1 MTKSSKSKTNKIF
14 KGAVLGVAC
23 VLSLSAIPFA
33 SLQSAVTSAEE
44 SVEASTTAKSIA
56 VSGAEKSVKKGGQ
69 YNIQSADYYVGT
81 TKKTT
86 ISSDKNL
93 GETGSL
99 KTDISVKYKNSNI
112 EEVIGEGSGTVAGV
126 FVPTMVGTY
135 TITYTV
141 DDAGS
146 KFSYDYDI
154 TCEVSDASF
163 EFETN
168 AKEVIPSIYDLS
180 MMTTPKN
187 IDLPTPKILDEK
199 GEEVKDVVY
208 LTSKPTDGTTT
219 DYVLI
224 SVNGGVNEGSK
235 NALKQNE
242 ESKKF
247 YLDGSVLKESGIGTY
262 TITYAYYQNNQFVV
276 STTKNFDIKENYY
289 KMTDKDNAE
298 AGYELVASF
307 ATTRPDKASTG
318 VAITLPTVRGTT
330 SSKNTPSTES
340 VNVSYSVKV
349 MRKDNSG
356 AYTEDVSNCVD
367 TVKNTFTAP
376 KDGDYRFVYTVTD
389 FYGGD
394 KHTVSNETMTF
405 YIRDVKD
412 DVAPTVAI
420 YDASEEQTLDEDGK
434 IEYKSAKNAFKSE
447 TVNRNIVIYAI
458 GANDNASTLQD
469 MTLTRRIQD
478 NGGNT
483 RFTIKEYNDYNLIFN
498 FSSIKDD
505 SKSPYLQFVD
515 DNFAVSSKMTD
526 DDKKDDVSI
535 AKYLKDNKYLIVTH
549 NLKVNPATGAAFDFA
564 GTDYADI
571 ETDPE
576 SANFDLVEFKKALQ
590 SIGVAYIENAS
601 NYSFSTQTYSVYYTA
616 KDKSGNSVENDYLSM
631 HVTTDTQ
638 VNDTKAPTI
647 TFSTSLQNTY
657 LPSDTFKFAAP
668 KFNDDLDRNVEGVVA
683 YRYLQSDKKTEIV
696 VADKSKPLTF
706 KTNSNSLVKDKWYG
720 VEGTHT
726 SQAFIQPE
734 LDSNG
739 EYKVDLSEKPNGAGY
754 IEILVYGVDDYGNI
768 GFWNKVI
775 TIAEANDNQSPIL
788 KSVTGGDSLT
798 GVQGKKVT
806 LPTLVYTDDLVDYMT
821 QSVEVYYVS
830 TTGEGE
836 EAKTTYRSMPS
847 ENASTSTDTRRK
859 RFVLNAGTFTASY
872 AGSYRVVITVKD
884 AGNNSIATFFD
895 VEVDGSTITED
906 PVVDN
911 LTSETIELDVDE
923 TYALPS
929 PTIKVVE
936 NESSK
941 IRYVG
946 YEKGDDAKT
955 ATYYT
960 VSAISA
966 ETNYYDLT
974 KYHFTG
980 RASGKYE
987 IKYNVYLIEYNTD
1000 HANVDENG
1008 NLKFTASNG
1017 TTYFV
1022 FVNMDDLANVKL
1034 GVTTSEEGD
1043 FVTVAGIDEEL
1054 KNAGIILRT
1063 PNTEVQKFKVSDSI
1077 APVINIDSS
1086 DYHAYSKIGE
1096 TIEIQRISAQEN
1108 SIKGINPETS
1118 YVEVTTSRASGSSNT
1133 ERIYMKD
1140 WTNKRENG
1148 NITYNETTQK
1158 LMLKLA
1164 ENGNYKI
1171 LYSVADFSGNVS
1183 TKEFS
1188 FANGDAVKPEIKVND
1203 GFLNKEKDKY
1213 NLNDTLVLDLSKLD
1227 ITDNITTDADKLK
1240 PTIKVVNSSTS
1251 NEVKP
1256 VDGSVNT
1263 FKLETAGDYKITVSV
1278 TDEAGWTTEQ
1288 VITINVSAKRAGDV
1302 KTVYQV
1308 VGTVLIVLSVAILVG
1323 VIGYFIYSKVKLD
1336 KELKGANKRKK
1347 K

>member
-1 MTKSSKSKTNKIF
+1 MTKSSKNKTGKIF

-23 VLSLSAIPFA
+23 VLSLSAFPFA
-33 SLQSAVTSAEE
+33 SLQSATSAEG
-44 SVEASTTAKSIA
+44 VEASTTAKSIA
-56 VSGAEKSVKKGGQ
+56 VSGAEKTVKKGGQ
-69 YNIQSADYYVGT
+69 YNIKSADYYVGT

-86 ISSDKNL
+86 ISLDKNL
-93 GETGSL
+93 GEEGSL

-112 EEVIGEGSGTVAGV
+112 EEVIEAGSGSIAGV
-126 FVPTMVGTY
+126 FTPTMVGTY

-141 DDAGS
+141 EDSGS

-154 TCEVSDASF
+154 TCEVSEASF

-168 AKEVIPSIYDLS
+168 AKEVIPSVYDLS

-187 IDLPTPKILDEK
+187 INLPQPKILDEK

-224 SVNGGVNEGSK
+224 SVNGGVNEGAK
-235 NALKQNE
+235 NALKQDADT
-242 ESKKF
+242 KAF

-276 STTKNFDIKENYY
+276 STTKSFDIKENYY
-289 KMTDKDNAE
+289 KMTDKEGAE

-340 VNVSYSVKV
+340 VNVSYSVQV

-394 KHTVSNETMTF
+394 KHSVSNETMTF

-420 YDASEEQTLDEDGK
+420 YDASEEQEVKDGK
-434 IEYKSAKNAFKSE
+434 IEYKSARNAFKSE

-458 GANDNASTLQD
+458 GANDNASTLD
-469 MTLTRRIQD
+469 EMTLTRRIQD

-483 RFTIKEYNDYNLIFN
+483 RFSIQEYNDYNLIFN
-498 FSSIKDD
+498 FSAIRDEA
-505 SKSPYLQFVD
+505 KSPYIQFVE
-515 DNFAVSSKMTD
+515 DNFAVASKMTD
-526 DDKKDDVSI
+526 VDTSDANAI
-535 AKYLKDNKYLIVTH
+535 AKYLKDNKFLIVTH
-549 NLKVNPATGAAFDFA
+549 NLNKNPETNEDLTGSD
-564 GTDYADI
+564 
-571 ETDPE
+571 EE
-576 SANFDLVEFKKALQ
+576 KKTKLLEL
-590 SIGVAYIENAS
+590 GYAYIENAS

-616 KDKSGNSVENDYLSM
+616 KDKAGNTVENDYISM

-638 VNDTKAPTI
+638 VSDTKAPTV

-657 LPSDTFKFAAP
+657 LPDDSFKFTAP
-668 KFNDDLDRNVEGVVA
+668 KFNDDLDRNIESVVA
-683 YRYLQSDKKTEIV
+683 YRYLQSDKETEIV

-720 VEGTHT
+720 VEGTHNT
-726 SQAFIQPE
+726 QAFIQPE

-754 IEILVYGVDDYGNI
+754 VEILVYGVDDYGNI

-775 TIAEANDNQSPIL
+775 TIAQANDKQTPTL
-788 KSVTGGDSLT
+788 KSVTGGDALT
-798 GVQGKKVT
+798 GTQGKKVT

-830 TTGEGE
+830 TVDGE
-836 EAKTTYRSMPS
+836 TTYRSMPS

-872 AGSYRVVITVKD
+872 AGNYRVVITVKD

-980 RASGKYE
+980 HASGKYE

-1148 NITYNETTQK
+1148 NITYNDTDKK

-1171 LYSVADFSGNVS
+1171 LYSVSDFSGNVS
-1183 TKEFS
+1183 TREFS

-1227 ITDNITTDADKLK
+1227 ITDNMTTDVEKLK
-1240 PTIKVVNSSTS
+1240 PTIKVVNSSTN

-1256 VDGSVNT
+1256 VDGSANT
-1263 FKLETAGDYKITVSV
+1263 FKLETAGDYKITISV

-1288 VITINVSAKRAGDV
+1288 VITINVSAKQAGDV

-1308 VGTVLIVLSVAILVG
+1308 VGTVLIVLSCLILVG
-1323 VIGYFIYSKVKLD
+1323 VVGYFIYSKVKLD